1 MSVAD
6 IILSLIIW
14 IFQKLILPILP
25 TNLPALSFV
34 SFNAL
39 LEGSLKHN
47 LIYSFAGLNEI
58 LNIKLVFILM
68 GSIVFAEIIMW
79 LVKAGFFLVKLIRG

>member
-1 MSVAD
+1 MSIAD

-25 TNLPALSFV
+25 TNLPALSFAG
-34 SFNAL
+34 FNAL

-47 LIYSFAGLNEI
+47 LIYSFAGLSQI
-58 LNIKLVFILM
+58 LNIKLVFTLM
-68 GSIVFAEIIMW
+68 SSIIFAEIIMW
-79 LVKAGFFLVKLIRG
+79 LVKAGFFLIKLIRG

>member
-1 MSVAD
+1 MSIAD
-6 IILSLIIW
+6 IILSMIIW

-25 TNLPALSFV
+25 TNLPAISFV

-47 LIYSFAGLNEI
+47 LIYSFAGLSEI
-58 LNIKLVFILM
+58 LNVKLIFILM
-68 GSIVFAEIIMW
+68 SSIIFAEIIMW
-79 LVKAGFFLVKLIRG
+79 LVKAGFFLIKMIRG